1 MKKRISIV
9 LIIVMML
16 SLCACG
22 SKSSSYAASAPM
34 AAPSESYAADAMYS
48 GGFASEE
55 AWLETESPAEN
66 SGTAENDA
74 PAINPEKIIYS
85 ADTTIETTDFDAAVS
100 GLNELLKRYGGFI
113 ESASINDANYYNKSR
128 GSIYHRNA
136 YYTLRIPSENF
147 NSLMGELSTLG
158 NVPYSHVYTDN
169 ITSQYYDVQAR
180 LESYKVQEATLLKL
194 MDKAESIEDIITVES
209 RLSEVR
215 YMIESLQSTINNW
228 DRQVSYSSIS
238 LTVDEVSEYTPEAK
252 ETYGQRLGRAVKDG
266 FENVVEFFQ
275 DLLVF
280 LAETLPTLIPVGVIV
295 FFVVK
300 GIKKLFRIRKDKKAK
315 KAAAKAA
322 KAEEKTEN

>member
-1 MKKRISIV
+1 MKKLISIV
-9 LIIVMML
+9 LVFVMMFA
-16 SLCACG
+16 LCACG
-22 SKSSSYAASAPM
+22 GSSSYHAAAPM
-34 AAPSESYAADAMYS
+34 AAASESYAYDVEYS
-48 GGFASEE
+48 GGLGAEE
-55 AWLETESPAEN
+55 AWLETEAPAE
-66 SGTAENDA
+66 GALENDA
-74 PAINPEKIIYS
+74 PAVDPEKIIYS
-85 ADTTIETTDFDAAVS
+85 ADTTVETTDFDAAVS

-113 ESASINDANYYNKSR
+113 ESASVNDANYYNKAR
-128 GSIYHRNA
+128 GSIYHRSA

-147 NSLMGELSTLG
+147 NRIMGEFSTLG

-180 LESYKVQEATLLKL
+180 LEAYKVQEETLLKL

-215 YMIESLQSTINNW
+215 YMIESLQSKINNW

-238 LTVDEVSEYTPEAK
+238 LSIDEVSEYTPEAR
-252 ETYGQRLGRAVKDG
+252 ETYGQRLTRAVKDG

-275 DLLVF
+275 DLLIF

-295 FFVVK
+295 FFIVK
-300 GIKKLFRIRKDKKAK
+300 GIKKLFRRRKEKKAK
-315 KAAAKAA
+315 KAEA